1 MSHGSPS
8 IADYGLIGDTRSVA
22 LVSRA
27 GAVDWLC
34 WPRFD
39 FPAVFLALLDRQRGG
54 ACTLEA
60 LEGGHPL
67 RPDGRRYLPGTNI
80 LETTL
85 ATPSGGRLVV
95 TDFMPVRAR
104 PRSEVSRGE
113 AGSSGAAGRL
123 VRRFVCTGGEVAVRA
138 RVHPAFDHGRAG
150 TLLTREGG
158 EHAAVFRAD
167 AGTSQAMVLQGSG
180 PLALDARAGEA
191 ALSLRLRAGESGF
204 LVLTEG
210 APGRVP
216 ALDILP
222 AVEMRP
228 CCARCSLA
236 RWRRMTRVWKRPSAR
251 SRVNWEPGLTAS
263 RCTVTGWA
271 PTACPATREAETR
284 FERLLGHGNDLGLFS
299 EELDPATGGMLGNFP
314 QAFTHMSIVNGA
326 KRLQEALAKF
336 GRR

>member
-27 GAVDWLC
+27 GAVDWLY

-191 ALSLRLRAGESGF
+191 ALSLRLLAGGKRLPRVDRRRTRPRPGARHPAGRRDAAVLRPVLFGAVAADDPRLEATLRA
-204 LVLTEG
+204 L
-210 APGRVP
+210 
-216 ALDILP
+216 
-222 AVEMRP
+222 
-228 CCARCSLA
+228 
-236 RWRRMTRVWKRPSAR
+236 
-251 SRVNWEPGLTAS
+251 
-263 RCTVTGWA
+263 
-271 PTACPATREAETR
+271 TRELGAGPHGEQMHRYRLGTDGLPGHEGGGNPLR
-284 FERLLGHGNDLGLFS
+284 AIAGARERS
-299 EELDPATGGMLGNFP
+299 
-314 QAFTHMSIVNGA
+314 GA
-326 KRLQEALAKF
+326 VFRGA
-336 GRR
+336 